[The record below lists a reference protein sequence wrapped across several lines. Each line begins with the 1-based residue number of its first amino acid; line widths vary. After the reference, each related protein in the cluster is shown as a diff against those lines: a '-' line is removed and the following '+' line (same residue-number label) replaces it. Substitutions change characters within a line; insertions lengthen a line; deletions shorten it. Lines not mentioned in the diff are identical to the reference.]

1 MRSSLAREWWF
12 LRRDR
17 QAVATIVAAF
27 FLAAV
32 AVGMGLRDVALQ
44 EEEITALN
52 ESTRTDLQVT
62 LADQP
67 DAGSAAY
74 YAFRLAYDPPSE
86 LAFAAKGVRDDLPWK
101 HRVRILALE
110 GQIYETDAAN
120 PELGQVGR
128 FDYAFLI
135 SVLAPLL
142 VILLMHDV
150 IDGERRG
157 NRLDLLEATA
167 GNAGALF
174 SLRSVLRTA
183 VLGAALLVP
192 FVVAAAW
199 SGGALID
206 IVLLAAVTL
215 GYLLFWTAVSLW
227 VARRLHA
234 GATTAAALLGVWALT
249 VLAIPLTAAAL
260 AERWVD
266 VPEGGEILLAQ
277 RETVNRAWDLPKSA
291 TMDAFVASHPEW
303 EDFADIPTPFEWQW
317 YYAFQQIGDESVA
330 DISAALRD
338 GVRQRDR
345 VMQRASLISP
355 PLFVDR
361 FFTRRARTDIRAFQ
375 AYDAC
380 VRDFHESLRKAHYP
394 MLFGVETYDAKALL
408 ELESSRNCARDL
420 S

>member
-1 MRSSLAREWWF
+1 M
-12 LRRDR
+12 
-17 QAVATIVAAF
+17 
-27 FLAAV
+27 
-32 AVGMGLRDVALQ
+32 
-44 EEEITALN
+44 
-52 ESTRTDLQVT
+52 
-62 LADQP
+62 
-67 DAGSAAY
+67 
-74 YAFRLAYDPPSE
+74 
-86 LAFAAKGVRDDLPWK
+86 
-101 HRVRILALE
+101 
-110 GQIYETDAAN
+110 
-120 PELGQVGR
+120 GQVGR

-142 VILLMHDV
+142 VILLMHDM

-167 GNAGALF
+167 GDAGALF
-174 SLRSVLRTA
+174 SLRSVLRTML
-183 VLGAALLVP
+183 LGAALLAP
-192 FVVAAAW
+192 FVVAAAL
-199 SGGALID
+199 SGASIID
-206 IVLLAAVTL
+206 TGLLMAVTL
-215 GYLLFWTAVSLW
+215 CYLLFWMVVSLW
-227 VARRLHA
+227 VARRLQA

-249 VLAIPLTAAAL
+249 VLAIPLTAAAM

-277 RETVNRAWDLPKSA
+277 RETVNRAWDLPKSD

-317 YYAFQQIGDESVA
+317 YYAFQQVGDESVA
-330 DISAALRD
+330 DLSAALRD
-338 GVRQRDR
+338 GVRRRDR

-375 AYDAC
+375 DYDAC

-394 MLFGVETYDAKALL
+394 MLFGVEPYDASALL
-408 ELESSRNCARDL
+408 ELESSRNCAGDL

>member
-12 LRRDR
+12 LLRDR

-27 FLAAV
+27 LLATV

-44 EEEITALN
+44 EEEIAAL
-52 ESTRTDLQVT
+52 ESSTVEDLRVT

-67 DAGSAAY
+67 DSGSAAY

-110 GQIYETDAAN
+110 GQIYETDAGN

-142 VILLMHDV
+142 VILLVHDIV
-150 IDGERRG
+150 DGERRG

-167 GNAGALF
+167 GSAKSLF
-174 SLRSVLRTA
+174 SSRALLKASVL
-183 VLGAALLVP
+183 GIALLIP
-192 FVVAAAW
+192 FVAAAVW
-199 SGGALID
+199 SGSSAVD
-206 IVLLAAVTL
+206 IVLLIAVTL
-215 GYLLFWTAVSLW
+215 GYLLLWTLVSLW
-227 VARRLHA
+227 VARRMDA

-249 VLAIPLTAAAL
+249 VLAIPLTTAAL
-260 AERWVD
+260 AERWVQL
-266 VPEGGEILLAQ
+266 PEGGEILLAQ
-277 RETVNRAWDLPKSA
+277 RETVNRAWDLPKA
-291 TMDAFVASHPEW
+291 DTMDAFVASHPEW
-303 EDFADIPTPFEWQW
+303 ADHADMPTPWDWKW
-317 YYAFQQIGDESVA
+317 YYAFQQVGDESVA
-330 DISAALRD
+330 DMSAALRE
-338 GVRQRDR
+338 GVRRRDHI
-345 VMQRASLISP
+345 MQRAALISP

-361 FFTRRARTDIRAFQ
+361 FFTRRAGTDLRAFQ
-375 AYDAC
+375 QYDSC
-380 VRDFHESLRKAHYP
+380 VRDFHESLRRAHYP
-394 MLFGVETYDAKALL
+394 MLFGVEPYDPEPLL
-408 ELESSRNCARDL
+408 QLDSSRNCAQPA

>member
-1 MRSSLAREWWF
+1 MRSSLSREWWF
-12 LRRDR
+12 LLRDR
-17 QAVATIVAAF
+17 QAVTTMIAAF
-27 FLAAV
+27 LLAIV

-44 EEEITALN
+44 EEEIAALKS
-52 ESTRTDLQVT
+52 STVEDLRVT

-110 GQIYETDAAN
+110 GQIYETDPAN

-135 SVLAPLL
+135 AVLAPLL
-142 VILLMHDV
+142 VILLMHDM

-167 GNAGALF
+167 GNARALF
-174 SLRSVLRTA
+174 SSRALLRAA
-183 VLGAALLVP
+183 VLGAALLIP
-192 FVVAAAW
+192 FIVAAAW
-199 SGGALID
+199 SGGSVVD
-206 IVLLAAVTL
+206 TVLLIAVTL
-215 GYLLFWTAVSLW
+215 GYLLLWTAVSLW
-227 VARRLHA
+227 VARRLEA

-266 VPEGGEILLAQ
+266 VPEGGEILLTQ
-277 RETVNRAWDLPKSA
+277 RETVNRAWDLPKSE

-303 EDFADIPTPFEWQW
+303 EAHTEVPTPFEWQW
-317 YYAFQQIGDESVA
+317 YYAFQQVGDESVA
-330 DISAALRD
+330 EMSAALRD
-338 GVRQRDR
+338 GVRRRDQI
-345 VMQRASLISP
+345 MQRVALISP

-361 FFTRRARTDIRAFQ
+361 YFTRRARTDLSAFQ
-375 AYDAC
+375 RYDSC

-394 MLFGVETYDAKALL
+394 MLFGVEPYDPKPLMQ
-408 ELESSRNCARDL
+408 LESSRNCAQHA

>member
-1 MRSSLAREWWF
+1 MRSSLSREWWF
-12 LRRDR
+12 LLRDR
-17 QAVATIVAAF
+17 LAVATIVAALL
-27 FLAAV
+27 LAAV

-44 EEEITALN
+44 EEEIAAL
-52 ESTRTDLQVT
+52 ESSTVEDLRVT

-74 YAFRLAYDPPSE
+74 YAFRLAYEPPSE
-86 LAFAAKGVRDDLPWK
+86 LAFAAKGIRDDLPWK

-110 GQIYETDAAN
+110 GQIYETDAGN

-135 SVLAPLL
+135 AVLAPLL
-142 VILLMHDV
+142 VILLMHDM

-167 GNAGALF
+167 GNARVLF
-174 SLRSVLRTA
+174 SSRAILRAV

-192 FVVAAAW
+192 FVAAAAW
-199 SGGALID
+199 SGGSVVD
-206 IVLLAAVTL
+206 MVLLIAVTL
-215 GYLLFWTAVSLW
+215 GYLLLWTAVSLW
-227 VARRLHA
+227 VARRLDA

-266 VPEGGEILLAQ
+266 VPEGGEILLTQ
-277 RETVNRAWDLPKSA
+277 RETVNRAWDLPKSE
-291 TMDAFVASHPEW
+291 TMNAFIASHPEW
-303 EDFADIPTPFEWQW
+303 KEHADVPTPFEWQW
-317 YYAFQQIGDESVA
+317 YYAFQQVGDESVA
-330 DISAALRD
+330 EMSAALRD
-338 GVRQRDR
+338 GVRRRDR
-345 VMQRASLISP
+345 IMQRAALISP

-361 FFTRRARTDIRAFQ
+361 YFTRRARTDLSAFQ
-375 AYDAC
+375 RYDAC

-394 MLFGVETYDAKALL
+394 MLFGTEGYDPEALL
-408 ELESSRNCARDL
+408 ELESSRNCAQYA

>member
-1 MRSSLAREWWF
+1 MRSSLSREWWF
-12 LRRDR
+12 LLRDR
-17 QAVATIVAAF
+17 QAVATFAAALL
-27 FLAAV
+27 LAIV
-32 AVGMGLRDVALQ
+32 AVGMGLRDVAIQ
-44 EEEITALN
+44 EEEIAAL
-52 ESTRTDLQVT
+52 ESSTVEDLRVT

-67 DAGSAAY
+67 DSGSAAY

-110 GQIYETDAAN
+110 GQIYETDAGN

-135 SVLAPLL
+135 AVLAPLL
-142 VILLMHDV
+142 VILLMHDM

-167 GNAGALF
+167 GNASALF
-174 SLRSVLRTA
+174 SLRSLLRA
-183 VLGAALLVP
+183 GVLGAALLTP

-199 SGGALID
+199 SGSSVVD
-206 IVLLAAVTL
+206 IVLLVAVTL
-215 GYLLFWTAVSLW
+215 GYLLLWTAVSLW
-227 VARRLHA
+227 TARRLDA

-266 VPEGGEILLAQ
+266 VPEGGEILLTQ
-277 RETVNRAWDLPKSA
+277 RETVNRAWDIPKSE

-303 EDFADIPTPFEWQW
+303 AEHADIPTPFEWQW
-317 YYAFQQIGDESVA
+317 YYAFQQVGDESVA
-330 DISAALRD
+330 ELSAALRD
-338 GVRQRDR
+338 GVRRRDQI
-345 VMQRASLISP
+345 MQRAALLSP

-361 FFTRRARTDIRAFQ
+361 FFTRRAGTDMRAFQ
-375 AYDAC
+375 RYDAC

-394 MLFGVETYDAKALL
+394 MLFGVEPYDPAPLL
-408 ELESSRNCARDL
+408 QLESSRNCAL
-420 S
+420 HAS

>member
-1 MRSSLAREWWF
+1 MRSSLSREWWF

-27 FLAAV
+27 LLAAV

-44 EEEITALN
+44 EEEIAALDT
-52 ESTRTDLQVT
+52 STLEDLQLT

-74 YAFRLAYDPPSE
+74 YAFRLAYAPPSE
-86 LAFAAKGVRDDLPWK
+86 FAFAAKGVRDDLPWK

-142 VILLMHDV
+142 VILLMHDM

-167 GNAGALF
+167 GNAGAVF
-174 SLRSVLRTA
+174 SLRSLLRT
-183 VLGAALLVP
+183 VLLGAALLVP
-192 FVVAAAW
+192 FVVAAAL
-199 SGGALID
+199 SSASIID
-206 IVLLAAVTL
+206 TVLLMAVTL
-215 GYLLFWTAVSLW
+215 GYLLFWMAVSLW
-227 VARRLHA
+227 VARRLQA

-249 VLAIPLTAAAL
+249 VLAIPLTAAAM

-266 VPEGGEILLAQ
+266 VPEGGEILLSQ
-277 RETVNRAWDLPKSA
+277 RETVNRAWDLPKSE
-291 TMDAFVASHPEW
+291 TMDAFVETHPTW
-303 EDFADIPTPFEWQW
+303 KDHADMPTPWDWKW
-317 YYAFQQIGDESVA
+317 YYAFQQVGDESVA

-338 GVRQRDR
+338 GVRRRDQ

-375 AYDAC
+375 DYDAC

-394 MLFGVETYDAKALL
+394 MLFGVEPYDPRALL
-408 ELESSRNCARDL
+408 QLESSRNCAGDL